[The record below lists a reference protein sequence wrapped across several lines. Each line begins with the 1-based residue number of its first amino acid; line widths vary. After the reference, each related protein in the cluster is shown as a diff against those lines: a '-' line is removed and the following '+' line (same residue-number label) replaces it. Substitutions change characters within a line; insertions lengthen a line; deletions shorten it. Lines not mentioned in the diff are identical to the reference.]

1 MQNAH
6 ITQNNVFMLALA
18 LALALVHNMKLYDVG
33 HVFFIILI
41 SSRLWANIYEWYELH
56 RICNIILWHTYG
68 KQTHSLR
75 FSLGCIWYFV
85 DYNLL
90 YKYNFDYSKIELCI
104 CRCVWVMS
112 HAKWKLKFKSFEFG
126 NLIRLGFSF
135 ISIILSLVH
144 CWKF

>member
-1 MQNAH
+1 MMS
-6 ITQNNVFMLALA
+6 VMF
-18 LALALVHNMKLYDVG
+18 
-33 HVFFIILI
+33 FFIILI

-90 YKYNFDYSKIELCI
+90 YNLSIISTTAKLNYAFVGLCESCKMKIEI
-104 CRCVWVMS
+104 Q
-112 HAKWKLKFKSFEFG
+112 
-126 NLIRLGFSF
+126 
-135 ISIILSLVH
+135 IIWI
-144 CWKF
+144 WKFNPAWLQSHFNHSATGSLLKILIERIYVAMIFE